1 MGYKKRLDTNSLVA
15 QRDVKVEGA
24 LVDGHL
30 DGVVVVDGDLAV
42 EVEDAFGVGQ
52 GTSPTSL
59 PRMRRGAQQEPGRRG
74 VRALCAPAMQPL

>member
-1 MGYKKRLDTNSLVA
+1 
-15 QRDVKVEGA
+15 
-24 LVDGHL
+24 
-30 DGVVVVDGDLAV
+30 
-42 EVEDAFGVGQ
+42 VGQ